1 MALAPFFDKIIQSAS
16 NLLTG
21 FDLATFEAHMT
32 AQRVAVAFDNADARE
47 ARVALELA
55 VDLLAR
61 LYPAVD
67 IIPLGA
73 DPSQTLVASEMLE
86 MIRAINPRIEGSTS
100 FSAAT
105 TASLVVGSL
114 PAPWCGMTPTVY
126 IGSDGWVAKVS
137 SEHPVG
143 SGVSANPFG
152 AGAAATVGAANIFRT
167 TFGAQLRRGELDRD
181 LAFSL
186 IDYDPRSATPCN
198 PVLPDLIDL
207 GETFLVGVGA
217 VGHAAVWAWSRTPGL
232 RGRLRLIDDET
243 YDDTNPQRYVST
255 LVTDVPKLKADHAAM
270 LLNAGLSAD
279 LAVIPHPCT
288 WDEYLAERG
297 NYDLDRVTLA
307 LDSAGDRIFAQ
318 ASLPRVIINSWTQAD
333 NLGVSRH
340 DFQRTAC
347 VACLYLPTEETPDLD
362 DLVAGTLNFVGN
374 DGLRLVR
381 EYLDTDRPLDRVML
395 ARIAQQTGLPQ
406 DALLAYDGA
415 PLLAVYHRAACA
427 GVILQLGGHLGAGTQ
442 PMEVPMAFQSALA
455 GIMLAAE
462 TVIDATGLRSQELP
476 VRTEV
481 DLLRP
486 ITGTLC
492 TPESKHPSGRCIC
505 QDSDFVATHQAKYQT
520 TLDVA

>member
-1 MALAPFFDKIIQSAS
+1 MALAPFFDKIAQSAS
-16 NLLTG
+16 GLLTG
-21 FDLATFEAHMT
+21 FDPAMFEAHMSG
-32 AQRVAVAFDNADARE
+32 QRIAVAFDSGDTRE

-55 VDLLAR
+55 VDLLGR
-61 LYPAVD
+61 LYPAID
-67 IIPLGA
+67 IIPLRA
-73 DPSQTLVASEMLE
+73 DPDQTLVASELLQVL
-86 MIRAINPRIEGSTS
+86 RGINPKIEGSTS

-105 TASLVVGSL
+105 TASLVVGSS
-114 PAPWCGMTPTVY
+114 PAPWSGLTPTVY
-126 IGSDGWVAKVS
+126 IGSEGWVAKVS
-137 SEHPVG
+137 SENPAG

-152 AGAAATVGAANIFRT
+152 AGAAATVGAANIFRVA
-167 TFGAQLRRGELDRD
+167 FGAQLRRGELDRN

-186 IDYDPRSATPCN
+186 IDYDPKSTKPCN
-198 PVLPDLIDL
+198 PVLPVRIDL

-217 VGHAAVWAWSRTPGL
+217 VGHAAIWAWSRTPGL
-232 RGRLRLIDDET
+232 RGTIRLIDGET
-243 YDDTNPQRYVST
+243 YDDTNPQRYVGT
-255 LVTDVPKLKADHAAM
+255 LVTDIPKLKADHAAM

-288 WDEYLAERG
+288 WDEFLAERG

-307 LDSAGDRIFAQ
+307 LDSAEDRIFAQ

-347 VACLYLPTEETPDLD
+347 VACLYLPTAEAPNLD
-362 DLVAGTLNFVGN
+362 ELVAGTLNFVGD

-381 EYLDTDRPLDRVML
+381 QYLDTEQPLDRVML
-395 ARIAQQTGLPQ
+395 ARIAQQTGVSQ

-415 PLLAVYHRAACA
+415 PLLALYQRAACGGA
-427 GVILQLGGHLGAGTQ
+427 ILQLGGHLGAGTKA
-442 PMEVPMAFQSALA
+442 MEVPMAFQSALA

-462 TVIDATGLRSQELP
+462 TIIDAAGLRSQEVP

-486 ITGTLC
+486 VTGTLC

-505 QDSDFVATHQAKYQT
+505 QDPDFLAAYQAKYQT